1 MKQYTFI
8 KIKICSSCHASK
20 VSPNQLLEIEI
31 RKNNPVQKY
40 FLIAVR
46 LEGRIDH
53 LFIPRNAKA
62 PDLDT
67 ATRVARY
74 RKISRPSALSRRN
87 ELSSVLEPVG

>member
-1 MKQYTFI
+1 MPPKCLQTNCSKSKLE
-8 KIKICSSCHASK
+8 KII
-20 VSPNQLLEIEI
+20 
-31 RKNNPVQKY
+31 QKY
-40 FLIAVR
+40 FLIVVR